1 MNKPTGNIVKSV
13 AIGIIGYGT
22 VGQGVVEVLQKNARE
37 IERRCGYHLQIK
49 SVARRDWSGTDTSAL
64 PFTCTND
71 PFAVAGD
78 PAVDIV
84 IELAGGEHPAR
95 ELIETAL
102 KNGKH
107 VITANKALI
116 AKHGE
121 ALFALAREKG
131 RELTFEAAV
140 AGGIPVIKVL
150 REGMS
155 ANEVK
160 RVAGIINGTS
170 NYILTEMAQKGRDFA
185 DVLKEAQA
193 LGYAEADP
201 SFDINGTDAAHKIT
215 ILASIAFGIPLQF
228 DSVYIEGI
236 DALTPEDIKDAAEL
250 GYSIK
255 HLGLAVRRD
264 NGVEIRVHP
273 TLVPQNALIASVNG
287 VMNAVQVQ
295 GNAVGNSLYYGPGAG
310 KLPTA
315 SAVVAD
321 LIDVVREL
329 NLKGED
335 RLAEFGYSEVHDR
348 SSLPVLPADAFHS
361 AYYLRLTVADRAG
374 VLADITRILAENSIS
389 INSVSQ
395 KNHRKHND
403 HIPLVLLT
411 EIVSEAQMNH
421 ACEQLAALPA
431 VSGAVKRIRVENIE

>member
-1 MNKPTGNIVKSV
+1 MKNV

-22 VGQGVVEVLQKNARE
+22 VGQGVVEVLHKNARE
-37 IERRCGYHLQIK
+37 IERRCGYHLHVK
-49 SVARRDWSGTDTSAL
+49 SVARRNWGNTDTAAL
-64 PFTCTND
+64 PFSCTTD
-71 PFAVAGD
+71 AMALARD
-78 PAVDIV
+78 PAIDII

-102 KNGKH
+102 KHGKH

-116 AKHGE
+116 AKHGD

-131 RELTFEAAV
+131 LELTFEAAV

-155 ANEVK
+155 GNEVK

-215 ILASIAFGIPLQF
+215 ILASLAFGIPLQF
-228 DSVYIEGI
+228 DSVHIEGI
-236 DALTPEDIKDAAEL
+236 DSLPPDDIQDAAEL

-348 SSLPVLPADAFHS
+348 NSLPVLPADAFHS
-361 AYYLRLTVADRAG
+361 AYYLRLTVEDRAG
-374 VLADITRILAENSIS
+374 VLADITRILADNHIS

-411 EIVSEAQMNH
+411 ETVSEAQMNR

>member
-1 MNKPTGNIVKSV
+1 MKSV

-64 PFTCTND
+64 PFTCTTD

-78 PAVDIV
+78 PTVDIV

-131 RELTFEAAV
+131 
-140 AGGIPVIKVL
+140 L

-395 KNHRKHND
+395 KNHRKHNG

>member
-1 MNKPTGNIVKSV
+1 MKTV

-22 VGQGVVEVLQKNARE
+22 VGQGVVEVLARNARE
-37 IERRCGYHLQIK
+37 IERRSGYQLQVK
-49 SVARRDWSGTDTSAL
+49 RVAKRSWQGIDTSAL
-64 PFTCTND
+64 PFACDTD
-71 PFAVAGD
+71 PFAIASD
-78 PAVDIV
+78 PDIGIV
-84 IELAGGEHPAR
+84 IELAGGEHPAF
-95 ELIETAL
+95 EIIKTAL
-102 KNGKH
+102 EHDKH
-107 VITANKALI
+107 VITANKGLI
-116 AKHGE
+116 ARHGD
-121 ALFALAREKG
+121 ALFALARKKG
-131 RELTFEAAV
+131 LELTFEAAV
-140 AGGIPVIKVL
+140 AGGIPVIKIL

-155 ANEVK
+155 GNEVK

-170 NYILTEMAQKGRDFA
+170 NYILSEMAQKGRNFA

-215 ILASIAFGIPLQF
+215 ILASLAFGIPLQF
-228 DSVYIEGI
+228 DSVHIEGI
-236 DALTPEDIKDAAEL
+236 DALTPDDIQDAAEL

-273 TLVPQNALIASVNG
+273 TLVPQDALIASVNG
-287 VMNAVQVQ
+287 VMNAVQIQ
-295 GNAVGNSLYYGPGAG
+295 GNAIGNSLYYGPGAG

-335 RLAEFGYSEVHDR
+335 RLAEFGYSQVLDR
-348 SSLPVLPADAFHS
+348 NTLPVLPPEDFNS

-374 VLADITRILAENSIS
+374 VLADITRILADNGIS

-395 KNHRKHND
+395 KNRHKHNG

-411 EIVSEAQMNH
+411 EKVREAEMNA
-421 ACEQLAALPA
+421 ACAQLAALPA
-431 VSGAVKRIRVENIE
+431 VSGAVKRIRVENFE

>member
-64 PFTCTND
+64 PFTCTTD

-361 AYYLRLTVADRAG
+361 AYYLRLTVAARAG

-395 KNHRKHND
+395 KNHRKHNG